1 MVETRRKVGIIS
13 CSGEEIPEGTI
24 SRNAVRRVLE
34 SLRPG
39 RTVTLCLPL
48 FLAGGEE
55 ERAFARNHPVVAVD
69 GCDKHCAKRG
79 TEMHSGPVSASL
91 TVTDILGGKA
101 GGCSRSAR
109 RLSDADAE
117 AVWVV
122 ADRVASAVD
131 ALLEGCPDAPDA
143 IPAGAVEGC
152 ACSRPLPAQSI
163 TVGNKAVPLDGLA
176 LIFDQLAE
184 EGVAPDE
191 RSAGRILE
199 KVKIY
204 HEVPADEDSLYRS
217 ALLLVYC
224 EYRRNE

>member
-1 MVETRRKVGIIS
+1 MVETRRKVGIIA

-55 ERAFARNHPVVAVD
+55 ERAFARNHPVIAVD
-69 GCDKHCAKRG
+69 GCDKRCAKRG

-101 GGCSRSAR
+101 DGCARSAR
-109 RLSDADAE
+109 NLSGPDPE

-122 ADRVASAVD
+122 AERIASEVD
-131 ALLEGCPDAPDA
+131 ALLDGTEDAVPPPADDA
-143 IPAGAVEGC
+143 AAGC
-152 ACSRPLPAQSI
+152 ACSRPLPALAV
-163 TVGNKAVPLDGLA
+163 TVAGRVVTLDGLN

-184 EGVAPDE
+184 EGVPGDE
-191 RSAGRILE
+191 ASADRVLE
-199 KVKIY
+199 RVKIY
-204 HEVPADEDSLYRS
+204 HHVPEGEENEYRS
-217 ALLLVYC
+217 ALIGA
-224 EYRRNE
+224 YREHRRRA